1 MPFVIYPTSF
11 WHIPFI
17 YPRPITI
24 PPFTLCV
31 LYSRDNHPGFRNE
44 NRKVVTDLD
53 SAACGSC
60 RLRCSAYRSFML
72 SHTHVISLY
81 NTSFCMTQLFI
92 IFWVLVRHTL
102 MYIYVEET

>member
-31 LYSRDNHPGFRNE
+31 LYSRDNHPALRNE
-44 NRKVVTDLD
+44 NRKVVNRP
-53 SAACGSC
+53 
-60 RLRCSAYRSFML
+60 RLGCVRIISFML

-102 MYIYVEET
+102 MYIYVEEI